1 MTARNTKSRITY
13 AKKQQNPTATTAAA
27 TARAPKTKQHQQ
39 QQQKLL
45 LDQIWHEKC
54 EKLHK
59 DFEHKNNQLLQQ
71 VVTTSSTSGTSKE
84 QQAQAQAQAQAPS
97 ELVQQLEAVKSQIN
111 DMRTFIMSR
120 YAAHAS
126 TFQSSMVQVDQQ
138 MKSVSSS
145 GSSSSDLGAKVQ
157 NLLTVWTRQVNQ
169 IQVKESQ

>member
-27 TARAPKTKQHQQ
+27 TARAPKTKQHKQ

-45 LDQIWHEKC
+45 LDQVWHEKC

-59 DFEHKNNQLLQQ
+59 EFEHKNNQLLQQ

-84 QQAQAQAQAQAPS
+84 QQAQAQAPS

-145 GSSSSDLGAKVQ
+145 GSSSSDLGATVQ